1 MKIILFLP
9 IIAYIAL
16 FIFNLDSFLEIKE
29 IDIFKFGNIYIPVLL
44 YSIIF
49 FIAYIFLIFFLYDIK
64 NVFYRWKIDK
74 LELEIISLKSKLFDK
89 REDIFRDFVKD
100 YNTKMDNFTKEQQ
113 VFFEKIQKENE
124 MELLKQ
130 KHETERILD
139 KMNLI
144 DKWLFDR
151 LKDSFKK

>member
-16 FIFNLDSFLEIKE
+16 FIFNLDSFLEVKE
-29 IDIFKFGNIYIPVLL
+29 IEIFKFGSIYIPVLL

-100 YNTKMDNFTKEQQ
+100 YNAKMDNFTKEQQ

-144 DKWLFDR
+144 DKWLLDR